1 MRMPLTPL
9 TAIHAV
15 DDNIHESNS
24 AHSILKLRQLISSL
38 LNELDSLDRSFVPIS
53 EPFFTAECRE
63 ICFYEE
69 VTRFEIALIK
79 MALKR
84 TKGHQVRAARLLN
97 LNPSTLNAKIR
108 QYGLKHLLT

>member
-1 MRMPLTPL
+1 MRMQLPPL

-15 DDNIHESNS
+15 DDNRDGGNS
-24 AHSILKLRQLISSL
+24 VHSILKLRQLLSSL
-38 LNELDSLDRSFVPIS
+38 INEVDSLDRSFVPIS
-53 EPFFTAECRE
+53 EPFFTAECGE

-69 VTRFEIALIK
+69 VTRFEIALIRV
-79 MALKR
+79 ALKR
-84 TKGHQVRAARLLN
+84 THGHQVRAARLLN